1 MNFPPFSLG
10 RTLSDKLRHYLNG
23 VSGGPHFIPNGP
35 FVRELDLGEL
45 VQSVHDLGA
54 AHVAKGAALVAVD
67 TALGFAG
74 TTVREALSELL
85 ERVVVLEGGGGGP
98 GAETFRTISS
108 FPATVASDDVLL
120 LVTAAGTLP
129 LPATATAGRKLAIRA
144 RGGAVSLTH
153 ANIETDAGT
162 VSTSLSLPDN
172 SGVILRGDG
181 TRWLIFPG

>member
-1 MNFPPFSLG
+1 MNFPPFNLG
-10 RTLSDKLRHYLNG
+10 RTLSEKLRHYLNG
-23 VSGGPHFIPNGP
+23 VSGGSHFIPNGP
-35 FVRELDLGEL
+35 LVRELDFGEF

-54 AHVAKGAALVAVD
+54 TEAAKGAALVAVD
-67 TALGFAG
+67 TALGFSG
-74 TTVREALSELL
+74 TTVRAALGELL
-85 ERVVVLEGGGGGP
+85 GRVVALEAGGGS

-129 LPATATAGRKLAIRA
+129 LPATATTGRKLAIRA
-144 RGGAVSLTH
+144 RGGAVTLTH